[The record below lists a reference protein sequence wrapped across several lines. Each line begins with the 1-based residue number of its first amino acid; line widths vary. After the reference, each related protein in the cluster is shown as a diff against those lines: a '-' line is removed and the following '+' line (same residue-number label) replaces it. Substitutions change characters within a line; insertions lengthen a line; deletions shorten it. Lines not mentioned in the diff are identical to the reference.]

1 MSGSHNSVVA
11 IIQTVFEYTPESV
24 DKLLGQYRRT
34 CQHSQHIECR
44 FNPAKH
50 QFTLEGDAE
59 LMEYALC
66 NFMDNMRTMTVTES
80 RKQNSEMLQRSN
92 LTRLNSI
99 PVRWTENLHREEV
112 ATNRWVTAS
121 VGLISCRQILLC

>member
-24 DKLLGQYRRT
+24 DKLLGQYRNT
-34 CQHSQHIECR
+34 CQHSQYIECR
-44 FNPAKH
+44 FNPATH

-59 LMEYALC
+59 LMEYALS
-66 NFMDNMRTMTVTES
+66 NFMDNMRAMVVTES
-80 RKQNSEMLQRSN
+80 RKPNSETLQRSN

-99 PVRWTENLHREEV
+99 PIRWTENPHCEEV

-121 VGLISCRQILLC
+121 VGLASCWQILLC